1 MPTSPTAPK
10 PTPGKPRCVIVE
22 DHLMFRELLGALLE
36 AEGLVE
42 VVAVARTAREGSK
55 ACELHRP
62 DLLLLDLALP
72 DGNGVA
78 VARTLAKCNPAA
90 RTIIVSG
97 EADTFRC
104 PPALKSQVYSI
115 VDKTRAFSILRS
127 EVAGLVR
134 QLVGGHA
141 VRPETSSLSPRE
153 IQVFELV
160 GHGLTSKE
168 IAEKLHISHQTVE
181 THRRNIGA
189 KLGVGASALVSHA
202 AIHNLTSRIER
213 QP

>member
-1 MPTSPTAPK
+1 MPTSLTAPK

-42 VVAVARTAREGSK
+42 VVAVARTAREGSN
-55 ACELHRP
+55 ACELHLP
-62 DLLLLDLALP
+62 DLLLLDLSLP
-72 DGNGVA
+72 GGNGVA
-78 VARTLAKCNPAA
+78 VARTLAKYNPAA

-127 EVAGLVR
+127 EVASLVR
-134 QLVGGHA
+134 QLGSGDA
-141 VRPETSSLSPRE
+141 VHPETSSLSPRE

-160 GHGLTSKE
+160 GLGLTSKE
-168 IAEKLHISHQTVE
+168 IGDRLKLSYQTVE
-181 THRRNIGA
+181 THRRRIGA
-189 KLGVGASALVSHA
+189 KLGISSSALVSRA
-202 AIHNLTSRIER
+202 AIHNLTSRIQR
-213 QP
+213 QL

>member
-1 MPTSPTAPK
+1 MPRSLTAPK

-42 VVAVARTAREGSK
+42 VVAVARTAREGSN

-62 DLLLLDLALP
+62 DLLLLDLSLP
-72 DGNGVA
+72 GGNGVA

-90 RTIIVSG
+90 RTVIVSG

-127 EVAGLVR
+127 EVASLVR
-134 QLVGGHA
+134 KLGGDA
-141 VRPETSSLSPRE
+141 VHPETSSLSPRE

-168 IAEKLHISHQTVE
+168 IGDRLQLSYQTVE
-181 THRRNIGA
+181 THRRRIGA
-189 KLGVGASALVSHA
+189 KLGISSSALVSRA
-202 AIHNLTSRIER
+202 AIHNLTSRIQR